1 MLRLYPQADTQ
12 DFSRLYDSL
21 DAFAAHPLHSVGQ
34 ELSTRVS
41 LKSLP
46 TRILHHRR
54 FISYDRQLFGEDEDA
69 SGELDE
75 AEKQGENGM

>member
-12 DFSRLYDSL
+12 DFSRLHDSL
-21 DAFAAHPLHSVGQ
+21 YAFAAHPLYSVGQ

-41 LKSLP
+41 LKSLL
-46 TRILHHRR
+46 TRILHHW
-54 FISYDRQLFGEDEDA
+54 SYGSQLFGEDEDA